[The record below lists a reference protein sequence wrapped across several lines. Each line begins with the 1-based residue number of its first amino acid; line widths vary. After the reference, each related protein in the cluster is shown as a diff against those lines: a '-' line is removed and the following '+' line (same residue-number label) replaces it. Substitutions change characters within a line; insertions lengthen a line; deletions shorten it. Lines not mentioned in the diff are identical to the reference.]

1 MNFRREQA
9 LLWPG
14 LLALGLAFATNAEAD
29 DPFAEDGWYTWRVA
43 AVQPNPVWCCF
54 DWNSRK
60 GNRGGHEPG
69 VCDLDSRNNG
79 FTSPD
84 QQGSGSPDIQ
94 VYARLEQG
102 KVRDLRPLSPACEV
116 RSKSAVIDLG
126 NVEVAQSLA
135 WLQEDHLSRKVDDD
149 QRLLTIAT
157 HAGPEAGD
165 ILWQAARD
173 NPDMETRKS
182 AVFWMAQLR
191 ITESSGRL
199 QELINSEP
207 NAGRNTELWEHAVF
221 AYAQSDAPDRTEVL
235 IGIIENRELKLS
247 DRSNALFWLAESGST
262 EGIDYIQQLLT
273 GDG

>member
-1 MNFRREQA
+1 MRRGRGFSGS
-9 LLWPG
+9 WPG
-14 LLALGLAFATNAEAD
+14 LLALWVGFATNAAA

-43 AVQPNPVWCCF
+43 AVQPNPVWCCL

-60 GNRGGHEPG
+60 GNRGGNQPG

-79 FTSPD
+79 FTSSD

-135 WLQEDHLSRKVDDD
+135 WLQPDHMSKKLNDE

-165 ILWQAARD
+165 ELWQVARKD
-173 NPDMETRKS
+173 SDLETRKS

-191 ITESSGRL
+191 IEESSGRL
-199 QELINSEP
+199 KQLINTER
-207 NAGRNTELWEHAVF
+207 NAELREHAVF

-235 IGIIENRELKLS
+235 IGIIENRELRMS
-247 DRSNALFWLAESGST
+247 DRSKALFWLAESGST
-262 EGIDYIQQLLT
+262 EGIDYIQQLLIR
-273 GDG
+273 DG

>member
-1 MNFRREQA
+1 MKRERRLA
-9 LLWPG
+9 RLWPG
-14 LLALGLAFATNAEAD
+14 LLPLCVAFATTAAAA

-54 DWNSRK
+54 DWNANQGQPRK
-60 GNRGGHEPG
+60 HESG

-79 FTSPD
+79 FTSSD
-84 QQGSGSPDIQ
+84 QQGAGSADIQ

-102 KVRDLRPLSPACEV
+102 KVHDLRPLSPACEV
-116 RSKSAVIDLG
+116 RSRSAVVNLG
-126 NVEVAQSLA
+126 HVEVAQSLA
-135 WLQEDHLSRKVDDD
+135 WLQQDHLSSKVDDD

-165 ILWQAARD
+165 ILWQAARK
-173 NPDMETRKS
+173 NPDLETRKS

-191 ITESSGRL
+191 IEESSGRL

-207 NAGRNTELWEHAVF
+207 NAGLRDHAVF

-235 IGIIENRELKLS
+235 IGIIENRELELS
-247 DRSNALFWLAESGST
+247 DRRNALFWLAESGST
-262 EGIDYIQQLLT
+262 EGIDYIQNLLT
-273 GDG
+273 GVN